1 MVEKIASQ
9 NVLITIRKSLPY
21 LNPALKKI
29 GKYILDQPSKVKF
42 QKIQSLAKACEV
54 SDSTITRFV
63 KEINFSSFQELKIAI
78 AEISTNDL
86 EDLVVDRKSVYDDIT
101 KDDSIE
107 DIINKISVRN
117 IETLNDTKN
126 VISANEIKKAVRAIE
141 RADQIAIYCAGS
153 SAVTGQNAMMRFYRL
168 GKPCWLYT
176 DPVQQAVS
184 ASLLKPGS
192 VALGISS
199 SGRTRSTIDA
209 LKRSKESNATTM
221 CITDSIESP
230 ITKYSDLIFFTSS
243 QHSSFL
249 QDSMISRLSQLL
261 IIDIL
266 YASYAAKHFDT
277 SLSLIER
284 SASAVKKTKCLTDV
298 KES

>member
-1 MVEKIASQ
+1 MVERKASQ

-29 GKYILDQPSKVKF
+29 GKYILDQPAKVKL
-42 QKIQSLAKACEV
+42 QKIQSLAKACQV
-54 SDSTITRFV
+54 SESTITRFV
-63 KEINFSSFQELKIAI
+63 KEINFNSFQELKIAV
-78 AEISTNDL
+78 AEISTDDL
-86 EDLVVDRKSVYDDIT
+86 EDLAVSKKSVYDDIT
-101 KDDSIE
+101 KDDSVE

-117 IETLNDTKN
+117 IETLNNTTN
-126 VISANEIKKAVRAIE
+126 VISANEIKKAVRALE
-141 RADQIAIYCAGS
+141 RADAIAIYCAGS
-153 SAVTGQNAMMRFYRL
+153 SAVTGQNALMRFYRL

-199 SGRTRSTIDA
+199 SGKTRSTIDA

-230 ITKYSDLIFFTSS
+230 ITKYSDLIFFTAS

-266 YASYAAKHFDT
+266 YASYAVKHFNT

-284 SASAVKKTKCLTDV
+284 SASAVKQTKYLSKV
-298 KES
+298 KKS